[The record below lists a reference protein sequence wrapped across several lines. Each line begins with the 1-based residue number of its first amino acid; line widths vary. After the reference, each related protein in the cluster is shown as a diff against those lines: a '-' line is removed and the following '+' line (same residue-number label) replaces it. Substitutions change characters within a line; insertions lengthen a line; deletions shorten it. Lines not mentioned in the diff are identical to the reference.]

1 MVVGVVGSFGSWGQM
16 RDGLNRWMDRKRVT
30 DAVDEA

>member
-1 MVVGVVGSFGSWGQM
+1 MVDGVVVHLVYVVKREMDLS
-16 RDGLNRWMDRKRVT
+16 RWLDRKRVT